1 MQRPQSLYSS
11 PWLGGRWTLRD
22 QVEYMKTA
30 SLATLEYAAKY
41 KGSLLYGRYLAGKA
55 QIAKGRTEA
64 PYAYVVPQAQRDP
77 VAAVEMLRRL
87 AFAGVRVSRLT
98 ADETIEGERFPE
110 GTWIVPADQEFA
122 ALAREVLDVQTY
134 PEIRESP
141 GGPLDQP
148 YDAAGWTLPLSMG
161 VRTVYVQAPLSEE
174 VRRHMKLVADAT
186 SEKIKPS
193 PYTTVKNSDAQ
204 PFDTAPGIGFDSEP
218 MAKAI
223 VPPAGRIAGSGA
235 ALAVNPAENN
245 AFKAINRAW
254 KAGASVRFDR
264 GRYVISGLN
273 DAAQTS
279 LVEAL
284 ALQAERV
291 AEPAGASR
299 TPRLGLFLANTSMDE
314 GWTRWVLEQYEFQFT
329 RVSGADIQAGSL
341 RDRIDVLV
349 ITDEPQGVMLG
360 GGGRGG
366 RAGGGGDQAAA
377 NDARAAAIEAFV
389 RDGGTLVCFNRSTAF
404 AIARRH
410 PANLLRR
417 HVAPQRLRRCEPTGH
432 GRDAGARS
440 GVFQQQPR
448 VRTSGRIRRNGTGAL
463 SAVRS
468 ARFRLP
474 AGRVGARRESRGAR
488 GSVRERPRHPAW
500 VSSPVAWPAVRDVQ
514 GVLQCAALRHMT
526 IPRRRLALADD
537 LPLCHERRIDRDAE
551 ARSSRDLE
559 HAVHAP

>member
-11 PWLGGRWTLRD
+11 PWLGGSWTLRD

-41 KGSLLYGRYLAGKA
+41 KDSLLYGRYLAGKA
-55 QIAKGRTEA
+55 QIAKGRAEA

-122 ALAREVLDVQTY
+122 ALAREVLDVQKY

-161 VRTVYVQAPLSEE
+161 VRTVYVQAPLSED
-174 VRRHMKLVADAT
+174 VRRRMKLVADPAG
-186 SEKIKPS
+186 EKIKPS
-193 PYTTVKNSDAQ
+193 PYTSVRNSDASRSTPRQ
-204 PFDTAPGIGFDSEP
+204 ASASIPSRWRRPSSRR
-218 MAKAI
+218 
-223 VPPAGRIAGSGA
+223 PAASAGSGA

-264 GRYVISGLN
+264 GRYLISGLN
-273 DAAQTS
+273 EAAQTS
-279 LVEAL
+279 LVDAL

-291 AEPAGASR
+291 AEPAGPSR
-299 TPRLGLFLANTSMDE
+299 KPRLGLFLANTSMDE

-341 RDRIDVLV
+341 GDRIDVLV
-349 ITDEPQGVMLG
+349 ITDEPQGVLLG

-366 RAGGGGDQAAA
+366 RGGGGGDQSGGQ
-377 NDARAAAIEAFV
+377 RRQGR
-389 RDGGTLVCFNRSTAF
+389 RDRGLCPR
-404 AIARRH
+404 RRH
-410 PANLLRR
+410 ARLLQSQRRVCDRPPEAAGEGRHDRPHPAKLLRR
-417 HVAPQRLRRCEPTGH
+417 HVASQRRRRCQPTRH
-432 GRDAGARS
+432 GRDAGARG

-448 VRTSGRIRRNGTGAL
+448 VRTSREFQRDRAGAL
-463 SAVRS
+463 SGVAS

-474 AGRVGARRESRGAR
+474 AGRVGAGR
-488 GSVRERPRHPAW
+488 
-500 VSSPVAWPAVRDVQ
+500 
-514 GVLQCAALRHMT
+514 
-526 IPRRRLALADD
+526 
-537 LPLCHERRIDRDAE
+537 
-551 ARSSRDLE
+551 
-559 HAVHAP
+559 